1 MGVVRGS
8 KRYDIEEDVEA
19 DVEGRGKEKAEGV
32 KEPLVGLGG
41 WEREDEL
48 LKVVLIVGRGD
59 SSLCFADMVVS
70 PVLQQT
76 HEHSLSRA
84 VSLRRLLLRDEAAC
98 DPLESAAS
106 RVGCSSPST
115 APPISQLVPTHLIGR
130 MLPQRLGTARLALP
144 TPAQREVPPASP
156 SSQSSVTC
164 SAAPLDS
171 AGS

>member
-84 VSLRRLLLRDEAAC
+84 VSLRRLLLRDEVLVTPSSRL
-98 DPLESAAS
+98 PLAWGA
-106 RVGCSSPST
+106 
-115 APPISQLVPTHLIGR
+115 
-130 MLPQRLGTARLALP
+130 ALP
-144 TPAQREVPPASP
+144 PPLCPSP
-156 SSQSSVTC
+156 NLCRLT
-164 SAAPLDS
+164 L
-171 AGS
+171 